1 MGINEPS
8 VTIKNIENAII
19 DYAWKHDYMIPEP
32 PRDFTGKQIAVIG
45 SGPSGLAA
53 AAQLNKAGH
62 HVVVYERND
71 EVGGLLRYGIPTM
84 KLSKEVKLLILSVKL
99 SKEIKIVSTI
109 KLNKEVKI
117 VTK

>member
-1 MGINEPS
+1 MHCNIYTLNTFCVTVMFKGACVLGINEPS

-84 KLSKEVKLLILSVKL
+84 KLSKEVKY
-99 SKEIKIVSTI
+99 
-109 KLNKEVKI
+109 
-117 VTK
+117 